1 MLFNLL
7 VNSLPPDLQWKRR
20 NIEMISLSAFVCREV
35 EEPEELV
42 FPLLPNSHHTTKS
55 TTPDIQCYSHCHH
68 LQLHLFLPS
77 PLSCLFPSFPIFL
90 SKFSN

>member
-20 NIEMISLSAFVCREV
+20 NIEMISLGPFVCREV

-42 FPLLPNSHHTTKS
+42 FPLPAKLPPHH
-55 TTPDIQCYSHCHH
+55 QVHH
-68 LQLHLFLPS
+68 P
-77 PLSCLFPSFPIFL
+77 
-90 SKFSN
+90 